1 MENEPRLTKIA
12 EDSTVSVE
20 GEIKI
25 LQKHMGAALMT
36 IKDLKVIIKAL
47 EKRISERENEEIK
60 EILEKQKV
68 IEEVLAANTEA
79 IKRIDV
85 EIEKMKQANK
95 EQEASKDATNHVY
108 SDKGTANKKIQID

>member
-36 IKDLKVIIKAL
+36 IKDLKVTIKAL

-60 EILEKQKV
+60 EMFEKQKV
-68 IEEVLAANTEA
+68 VEEVLAANKE
-79 IKRIDV
+79 

>member
-1 MENEPRLTKIA
+1 M
-12 EDSTVSVE
+12 
-20 GEIKI
+20 
-25 LQKHMGAALMT
+25 
-36 IKDLKVIIKAL
+36 
-47 EKRISERENEEIK
+47 
-60 EILEKQKV
+60 
-68 IEEVLAANTEA
+68 LAANTEA